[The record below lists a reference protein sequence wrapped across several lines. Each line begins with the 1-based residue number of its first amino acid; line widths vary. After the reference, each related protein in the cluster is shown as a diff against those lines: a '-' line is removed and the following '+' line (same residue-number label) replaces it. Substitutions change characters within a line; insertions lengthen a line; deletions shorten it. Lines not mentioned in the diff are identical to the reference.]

1 LDNYVLANKRLEK
14 VLNKNN
20 EVIFSLVGT
29 TLKGSQDNID
39 PFSLFKLFY
48 KLDEGKEDLEVSTLE
63 GFLEGFIAM
72 HELKDVMDFLIKL
85 DLDHTLKSYYLGN
98 KHYRGYPLYT
108 EKEAVKN
115 FNNMI
120 IDGNKK
126 IISGKNEKL
135 LNLMIKHA
143 NIITPGFTGSPF
155 DTPLSTMG
163 LYNNNTQI
171 DANFEYMSRDDLFI
185 QWMMSSYMLIVEIN
199 VLNKAKIY
207 LDNKFSANPLKLSP
221 EFEQAYRC
229 WQIRQYE
236 ISPFKKENLSKYYVI
251 DYTSDIVMSREVS
264 EDLLYVQLNLLLA
277 IRMSTEL
284 YNKYIQSNKEFELVT
299 FTLDTQ
305 EIIDNHISDH
315 SEDYLCLQDIREY
328 QINKLN
334 KELIEFWY
342 DRFLKDDIEY
352 KELKISLLKTLLSS
366 EYTKK
371 YWG

>member
-1 LDNYVLANKRLEK
+1 M
-14 VLNKNN
+14 
-20 EVIFSLVGT
+20 GT
-29 TLKGSQDNID
+29 TLKGSKDNID

-63 GFLEGFIAM
+63 GFLEGFFAM
-72 HELKDVMDFLIKL
+72 HELKDVMNFLIKL
-85 DLDHTLKSYYLGN
+85 DLDDTLKYSYLGD
-98 KHYRGYPLYT
+98 KHYYGYPLYT
-108 EKEAVKN
+108 EKEAVN
-115 FNNMI
+115 DFNNMI

-126 IISGKNEKL
+126 VISGKNEQL

-163 LYNNNTQI
+163 LYYNNTQI
-171 DANFEYMSRDDLFI
+171 ADNFEFMSRDDLFI

-221 EFEQAYRC
+221 EFELAYRC

-236 ISPFKKENLSKYYVI
+236 ISPFKKENLSKYYI
-251 DYTSDIVMSREVS
+251 TDYTSDIVMSREVS

-277 IRMSTEL
+277 IRMSTQL
-284 YNKYIQSNKEFELVT
+284 YNKYIQSNKEFELIT
-299 FTLDTQ
+299 FIIDTQ

-352 KELKISLLKTLLSS
+352 KELKISLLKTLLNSK
-366 EYTKK
+366 YTKR
-371 YWG
+371 YWR